1 MEPFLTLFYTMG
13 VSTMFFD
20 MWNDN
25 FDIIGNLPLE
35 IASMILRKL
44 DPKTLLTA
52 CKVSNKWL
60 KIIKSDCVLRKTIR
74 EEILRQRREKWA
86 KEMFLSKYINHHAGV
101 LNQPKSSTTENRPYP
116 DLSKK
121 SGSRRFEKSIKTVEQ
136 QVPKNKKM
144 KKTWVSTVSTG
155 KIRNFR

>member
-1 MEPFLTLFYTMG
+1 MCELIIYDFYC
-13 VSTMFFD
+13 
-20 MWNDN
+20 
-25 FDIIGNLPLE
+25 
-35 IASMILRKL
+35 RKL

-136 QVPKNKKM
+136 VPKNKKM
-144 KKTWVSTVSTG
+144 KKKSHPS
-155 KIRNFR
+155 